1 MLKGFYNLTS
11 GMLSQS
17 RRLNVVGTNMTNVS
31 TPGYKTEKYTD
42 IPFEQVLY
50 SRVGN
55 KTAGPGQEIGEESY
69 ILAPDQLYVDHTEG
83 IPEETGLPLDFA
95 IQGEGFFAVETEDG
109 VLYTRNGSFSVDDEG
124 YLILGH
130 YGRILNS
137 SGQPI
142 YLATDDIRAGS
153 GGELYINDGAA
164 YAGPI
169 GVFAFQ
175 DNGQLAVHPNGL
187 FDANGQAPAVV
198 ENPALL
204 WKCVER
210 SNVEMIDAMTEMMTS
225 QRALQGAAQVIKMYD
240 GLLTKATNDLGR
252 V

>member
-17 RRLNVVGTNMTNVS
+17 RRLNVVGTNMTNIS
-31 TPGYKTEKYTD
+31 TPGYKAEPYTD
-42 IPFEQVLY
+42 IPFDQVLY

-55 KTAGPGQEIGEESY
+55 KTDRRGQEIGEESY
-69 ILAPDQLYVDHTEG
+69 ILAPDQLYVDYTEG

-95 IQGEGFFAVETEDG
+95 IQGDGFFAVETEDG
-109 VLYTRNGSFSVDDEG
+109 VLYTRNGSFSVDNEG

-130 YGRILNS
+130 YGRVLS
-137 SGQPI
+137 SRGEPI
-142 YLATDDIRAGS
+142 YLATDNIRADSS
-153 GGELYINDGAA
+153 GALYLNDGAA

-187 FDANGQAPAVV
+187 FDANGQAAAAV
-198 ENPALL
+198 ENPTLM

-225 QRALQGAAQVIKMYD
+225 QRALQGAAQVVKMYD
-240 GLLTKATNDLGR
+240 GLLTKATSDLGR